1 MSDTRTPEAPS
12 TDAYTFGRLPR
23 LSSWW
28 AIAAVLS
35 ALVLLI
41 APGQLPVTLYKLN
54 LIALAAVAGYWI
66 DRAIFPYA
74 RPDLQALD
82 LLRPRETT
90 PLYEAP
96 MDSSADAAEGECIG
110 TVLLEAAPNYAP
122 LYFLAAVMVRRSL
135 IVAATVLAVALG
147 A

>member
-1 MSDTRTPEAPS
+1 MPDTRTPETLS

-23 LSSWW
+23 LTSWW

-74 RPDLQALD
+74 RPQLDALRDLYPPD
-82 LLRPRETT
+82 HSR
-90 PLYEAP
+90 
-96 MDSSADAAEGECIG
+96 
-110 TVLLEAAPNYAP
+110 
-122 LYFLAAVMVRRSL
+122 LYFLAAVMLRRAL

>member
-1 MSDTRTPEAPS
+1 MPDTRTPETTPS
-12 TDAYTFGRLPR
+12 NDAYTFGRLPR
-23 LSSWW
+23 LTSWW

-74 RPDLQALD
+74 RPQLDALSDLTQPQQPMHCQQGD
-82 LLRPRETT
+82 EECLLYLSDHSR
-90 PLYEAP
+90 
-96 MDSSADAAEGECIG
+96 
-110 TVLLEAAPNYAP
+110 
-122 LYFLAAVMVRRSL
+122 LYFLAAVMLRRAL